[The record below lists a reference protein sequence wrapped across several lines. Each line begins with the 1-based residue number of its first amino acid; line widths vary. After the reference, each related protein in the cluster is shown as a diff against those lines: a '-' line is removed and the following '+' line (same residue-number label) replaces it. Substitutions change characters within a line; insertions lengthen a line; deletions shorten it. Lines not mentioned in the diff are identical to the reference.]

1 MKEYLQSQYGYQ
13 GHKPGPYHQ
22 RPEGEYFEDEH
33 VDAVQEY
40 IDHVTSAQSN
50 QAAAAVEWLGQRK
63 EAQKAHGVALREE
76 ITGVQNGRAAH
87 EAELFEEQVDGFIQS
102 NGDLAAVL
110 LADIQAKNDAIQG
123 TLDALKHEH
132 YGYQDAH
139 GYRYKLLN
147 QLHHQRVIFEQ
158 AVEAAWVTWTQS
170 RDLAVQTAA
179 SGAAAAAEAFE
190 GFLATKL
197 GEWEAAASATRAE
210 LTGSI
215 AAKGEALKANVQ
227 EAARVFAE
235 KQVYKRNFIASVEDP
250 YKAEALRKKVDLED
264 EIFQQT
270 VKQIWTSFTYEATG
284 LEQWLDSFLNG
295 EGDALAQAQDA
306 IGSALADAL
315 ADQLDRLGSA
325 LGELGDAFF
334 QAKHDESERL
344 MQALYGYG
352 YGDYQA
358 DYTPVFKH
366 EDEVVEYPVQHH
378 EPVYHEPTPV
388 YHEPVVHE
396 PVYHEPVVHH
406 EPHHV
411 HEVYSATTGP
421 YYESSEGP
429 LSENTFDSGS
439 LYSESQH
446 RVTDYDD
453 HHDHHPHGDVHH
465 PIVTEKPAIHS
476 GEVFYEGEDPYV
488 TRIED
493 PYKKNVIVEP
503 SYHPE
508 PVYHEP
514 VYEEPHGHDHHDD
527 HTHYAAAAPEYE
539 PESYHSEVSVYYE
552 DEDPYVDQHTSVYTS
567 DHHTVYEPVVHHHS
581 VASYTDSVYESSGYH
596 SSYNTSRY
604 GETSYRSPRKVHH
617 PHRNY
622 EHVETYRPE
631 PPVHV
636 ESYAA
641 PVQVH
646 HDDHTSHYSSHDSHD
661 GDNDVTINIF
671 NGVGGNTVMGFNGH
685 IDCAPREGECR
696 PQCPEV

>member
-1 MKEYLQSQYGYQ
+1 LKEYLKSQYGYQ

-22 RPEGEYFEDEH
+22 RPEDQYFDDEH

-40 IDHVTSAQSN
+40 VDHVTSAQSN

-63 EAQKAHGVALREE
+63 EAQKAQGVALREE

-197 GEWEAAASATRAE
+197 GEWEYAAAATRAE

-227 EAARVFAE
+227 EAARIFSE

-366 EDEVVEYPVQHH
+366 EDEVVEYPVQHRQ
-378 EPVYHEPTPV
+378 PVYHEPTPV
-388 YHEPVVHE
+388 YH
-396 PVYHEPVVHH
+396 
-406 EPHHV
+406 
-411 HEVYSATTGP
+411 
-421 YYESSEGP
+421 
-429 LSENTFDSGS
+429 
-439 LYSESQH
+439 
-446 RVTDYDD
+446 
-453 HHDHHPHGDVHH
+453 
-465 PIVTEKPAIHS
+465 
-476 GEVFYEGEDPYV
+476 
-488 TRIED
+488 
-493 PYKKNVIVEP
+493 
-503 SYHPE
+503 
-508 PVYHEP
+508 
-514 VYEEPHGHDHHDD
+514 
-527 HTHYAAAAPEYE
+527 
-539 PESYHSEVSVYYE
+539 
-552 DEDPYVDQHTSVYTS
+552 
-567 DHHTVYEPVVHHHS
+567 
-581 VASYTDSVYESSGYH
+581 
-596 SSYNTSRY
+596 
-604 GETSYRSPRKVHH
+604 
-617 PHRNY
+617 
-622 EHVETYRPE
+622 
-631 PPVHV
+631 
-636 ESYAA
+636 
-641 PVQVH
+641 
-646 HDDHTSHYSSHDSHD
+646 
-661 GDNDVTINIF
+661 
-671 NGVGGNTVMGFNGH
+671 
-685 IDCAPREGECR
+685 
-696 PQCPEV
+696 